1 MPVLQLHFNVTS
13 PRFESSHSHRG
24 SPCVEVLNAVAE
36 KKYSHSRIVI
46 VMLGVSSCDVE
57 KTSVLLKR
65 MYNQIQVEFWKI
77 TPCFNCTLALNTYE
91 DIGNTSIYM
100 AAVPFVTAVRPTL
113 DMNAAHALATHIA
126 GVPVHLNLRGLYRR
140 IGKSDEI
147 QSRNEILITSDLI
160 RARPSELVR
169 VPASDL
175 VRAKSDLVRTVP
187 RLVLGVQKRIQK
199 I

>member
-147 QSRNEILITSDLI
+147 QSRN
-160 RARPSELVR
+160 VR
-169 VPASDL
+169 
-175 VRAKSDLVRTVP
+175 
-187 RLVLGVQKRIQK
+187 
-199 I
+199 